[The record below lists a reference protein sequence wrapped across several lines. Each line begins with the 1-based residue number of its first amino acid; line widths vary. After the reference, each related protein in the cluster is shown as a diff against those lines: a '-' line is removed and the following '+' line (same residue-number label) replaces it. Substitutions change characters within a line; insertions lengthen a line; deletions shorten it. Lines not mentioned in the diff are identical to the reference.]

1 MDGLVLQDIFILGQN
16 PYDILTN
23 LLRLN
28 VILIGHGEDSD
39 CNRQREYKTCQQGW
53 FYIATDM
60 ITKGGFKYNLLKG
73 EDMLTTNISTNVII
87 GMALVEILN
96 GELTDQTIAA
106 VCSINY
112 QEVPPPLNHL
122 VGYIQGMN
130 TDPAVRASQITSLM
144 AEIGTIAKE
153 ERDDRLAEKPS

>member
-1 MDGLVLQDIFILGQN
+1 
-16 PYDILTN
+16 
-23 LLRLN
+23 
-28 VILIGHGEDSD
+28 
-39 CNRQREYKTCQQGW
+39 
-53 FYIATDM
+53 
-60 ITKGGFKYNLLKG
+60 
-73 EDMLTTNISTNVII
+73 MLTTNISTNVII

-112 QEVPPPLNHL
+112 REVPPPLNHL

-130 TDPAVRASQITSLM
+130 IDPKMRASQITSLM

-153 ERDDRLAEKPS
+153 ERADRLAEKPS

>member
-1 MDGLVLQDIFILGQN
+1 
-16 PYDILTN
+16 
-23 LLRLN
+23 
-28 VILIGHGEDSD
+28 
-39 CNRQREYKTCQQGW
+39 
-53 FYIATDM
+53 M
-60 ITKGGFKYNLLKG
+60 ITAGGFKYNLLKG

-106 VCSINY
+106 FCWINY

-130 TDPAVRASQITSLM
+130 TDPTVRASQITSLM
-144 AEIGTIAKE
+144 AEIATIANR
-153 ERDDRLAEKPS
+153 ERAAP

>member
-1 MDGLVLQDIFILGQN
+1 
-16 PYDILTN
+16 
-23 LLRLN
+23 
-28 VILIGHGEDSD
+28 
-39 CNRQREYKTCQQGW
+39 
-53 FYIATDM
+53 
-60 ITKGGFKYNLLKG
+60 
-73 EDMLTTNISTNVII
+73 MLTTNISTHVII

-106 VCSINY
+106 VGSINY
-112 QEVPPPLNHL
+112 QEVPPQLNHL

-144 AEIGTIAKE
+144 AEIATIAKE

>member
-1 MDGLVLQDIFILGQN
+1 
-16 PYDILTN
+16 
-23 LLRLN
+23 
-28 VILIGHGEDSD
+28 
-39 CNRQREYKTCQQGW
+39 
-53 FYIATDM
+53 
-60 ITKGGFKYNLLKG
+60 
-73 EDMLTTNISTNVII
+73 MLTTNISTNVII

-130 TDPAVRASQITSLM
+130 TEPAMRASQITSLM
-144 AEIGTIAKE
+144 AEIATIAKE
-153 ERDDRLAEKPS
+153 ERDDRLVEKPS